1 MTSST
6 VRYQFEYKILQALSL
21 FSSNCTENLNPYVVV
36 FNSSGHVRR
45 VLYEHQEETWFELV
59 DQLRAD
65 RCPHLFFN
73 PCALPE
79 GIWLSWLDVPQ
90 STIERVFS
98 IVIKQSELKIDP
110 KLTPKS
116 DQVRQLKRSVRPDTR
131 QALTEFPSTWEV
143 IFERR

>member
-1 MTSST
+1 MT
-6 VRYQFEYKILQALSL
+6 
-21 FSSNCTENLNPYVVV
+21 PYVVI

-45 VLYEHQEETWFELV
+45 IVYEHQEETWFEFV

-65 RCPHLFFN
+65 QCPHLFFN

-79 GIWLSWLDVPQ
+79 GIWVSWLDVSLP
-90 STIERVFS
+90 TLERVFS
-98 IVIKQSELKIDP
+98 VMITQDELKVNP
-110 KLTPKS
+110 KLNS
-116 DQVRQLKRSVRPDTR
+116 NSSQAGRLKRSVRPDTR